1 MPPLFTSTSITT
13 LLRSVASAAKRIQ
26 QPATVMSRAAPK
38 RTITHIGRARN
49 AVHKLAHQTF
59 PSLATP
65 SHQLYQPTTI
75 RTGAR
80 FASSQGPSVAKS
92 ARPLGAVGRGLQAGK
107 RPSWG
112 HGRSIP
118 SNVGLGTARG
128 FASGPASGIHA
139 KVPMGL
145 RAFASLLDD
154 DCKVNKTLPRASRY
168 SPYTR
173 KTGRHTRKVCK
184 SIDYS
189 IVADLHHY
197 FPLIAAVAAE
207 ESKTPLPPLPE
218 TLTTAGKTTV
228 LSLPLSPSLEALLH
242 PTSDLSYSETS
253 IGVHILARLTA
264 GILPIHSAFSLHSS
278 TRIIPLLNKL
288 ESLGVLDFHPGSPSV
303 HAHVLRDADGQPDIL
318 RLVFEE
324 RSVANVRELLGES
337 LRKHEEGEWWALW
350 EERKEAAELS
360 QGERREMME
369 QWSEQSEVNQVDEL
383 VMPTLDMSVETPSTP
398 VSAPLSGVSTPF
410 SGDLSI
416 TSSLFSHLGD
426 SEEWSIPPSSS
437 EGSEVESAYAGSD
450 SWGDVNVSVVSS
462 ESESSE
468 EGGVSVWW
476 AGAGE
481 GFGFVAQPW

>member
-1 MPPLFTSTSITT
+1 MPPLFTSTSLTT
-13 LLRSVASAAKRIQ
+13 LLRSVAGAAKRIQ
-26 QPATVMSRAAPK
+26 PHAMARAPH
-38 RTITHIGRARN
+38 RTITHINKARN

-75 RTGAR
+75 RAGAR
-80 FASSQGPSVAKS
+80 FASTQGPSVAKS
-92 ARPLGAVGRGLQAGK
+92 ARPFGAVGRGLQAGK
-107 RPSWG
+107 RPHWG
-112 HGRSIP
+112 HGRFIP

-139 KVPMGL
+139 QVPMGL

-173 KTGRHTRKVCK
+173 KAGRHTRKTCK
-184 SIDYS
+184 SIDS
-189 IVADLHHY
+189 SFIADLHHY
-197 FPLIAAVAAE
+197 FPLITVSVE
-207 ESKTPLPPLPE
+207 ESEIPLPPTPE
-218 TLTTAGKTTV
+218 TLTTADKTTV

-242 PTSDLSYSETS
+242 PTSELTYSETS
-253 IGVHILARLTA
+253 VGVHILARLTT

-278 TRIIPLLNKL
+278 TRILPLLNKL
-288 ESLGVLDFHPGSPSV
+288 ESLGVLEFHPGSPLV
-303 HAHVLRDADGQPDIL
+303 HAEVLRDADGQPDIL
-318 RLVFEE
+318 RLVFQD
-324 RSVANVRELLGES
+324 RSVGDVRELLGES

-350 EERKEAAELS
+350 EERKEVVELS
-360 QGERREMME
+360 QGERKEMME
-369 QWSEQSEVNQVDEL
+369 QWSEQSEEREVDEL
-383 VMPTLDMSVETPSTP
+383 VMPTLDVSALENPTSPSSDGISTP
-398 VSAPLSGVSTPF
+398 L
-410 SGDLSI
+410 SGDLSV

-426 SEEWSIPPSSS
+426 SEDWSIPPSSV

-450 SWGDVNVSVVSS
+450 SWGSVNISVVGS